1 MLQAALGM
9 LGRMLHCKPGTLGI
23 AGTKDK
29 RSVSAQHL
37 TAWQVC
43 IWSLEKRDSGTQHKQ
58 TRPHRSGL
66 AGVRSCVFLPGQ
78 HVSPLLG
85 EWGALRV

>member
-1 MLQAALGM
+1 MSKCVSKHAKHRAPCMAAMRSIPVCKEVMRTDWPLQPPSAQVWTVQAALGM
-9 LGRMLHCKPGTLGI
+9 LSRMLHCKPGTLGI

-43 IWSLEKRDSGTQHKQ
+43 SAASH
-58 TRPHRSGL
+58 S
-66 AGVRSCVFLPGQ
+66 
-78 HVSPLLG
+78 
-85 EWGALRV
+85 